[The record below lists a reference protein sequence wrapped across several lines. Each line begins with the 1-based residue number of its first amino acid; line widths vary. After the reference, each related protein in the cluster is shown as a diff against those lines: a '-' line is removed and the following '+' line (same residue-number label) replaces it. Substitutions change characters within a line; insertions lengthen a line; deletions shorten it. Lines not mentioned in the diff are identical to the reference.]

1 MERVAIPPNIAAAIR
16 RSQDARAALRA
27 RRRRMAAVAV
37 VLCAAAAA
45 PVSLSLAD
53 FGSGGMVEAAVAKA
67 QSLVD
72 LLEQRSPGQRTEA
85 QLTKTK
91 RKHVALAKT
100 RPPVRKPVAPT
111 IASPLTPMEVQLA
124 SIVLPPPELIPAP
137 VGQVAI
143 APPPTLGASVSPP
156 GGGGSIVT
164 PPGGGGGPPATI
176 PTPQPHEPVIVT
188 PPVPEPATWAMM
200 LLGFGLIGWQI
211 RRGTA
216 PRRQAQTA

>member
-1 MERVAIPPNIAAAIR
+1 MERVGLPPNIAAAIR

-27 RRRRMAAVAV
+27 RRRRVTAVAV
-37 VLCAAAAA
+37 ALCAAAAA

-72 LLEQRSPGQRTEA
+72 LLEQRSPGRRTEA

-91 RKHVALAKT
+91 RKQAALAQT
-100 RPPVRKPVAPT
+100 RPPVRKPVAPP
-111 IASPLTPMEVQLA
+111 IASPLTPMEVELA

-143 APPPTLGASVSPP
+143 APPPTLGAIVSPP
-156 GGGGSIVT
+156 GGGSIVT

-200 LLGFGLIGWQI
+200 LLGFGLIGWRI
-211 RRGTA
+211 RGTA

>member
-1 MERVAIPPNIAAAIR
+1 MERVSLASNIAAAIR
-16 RSQDARAALRA
+16 RSQDARASLRA
-27 RRRRMAAVAV
+27 RRRRMAAAAV
-37 VLCAAAAA
+37 GLCAAAAA

-91 RKHVALAKT
+91 RKQAALAKT
-100 RPPVRKPVAPT
+100 RPPVRKPVAPP
-111 IASPLTPMEVQLA
+111 IAPPLTPMEVELA

-143 APPPTLGASVSPP
+143 VPPPTLGAIVSPP

-164 PPGGGGGPPATI
+164 PPGGGGPPSTN

-200 LLGFGLIGWQI
+200 LLGFGLIGWRI
-211 RRGTA
+211 RRRSA
-216 PRRQAQTA
+216 PRRHAQTA